1 MLGRI
6 EGLAVRIAIAVGV
19 MAFCGLSFCQTANV
33 DGSPQP
39 VPAVAAYRAFFQQ
52 VLTFKKISNPAAP
65 VVSSAE
71 PVLNHPPNPWDNL
84 RAAVGL
90 SDRELVMLIGIAA
103 DCDAKLAPLD
113 QAVRPLTF
121 ESRLA
126 YVESGTIP
134 AALSQRMIDLEKR
147 REQVVL
153 DRIQQIKTGLS
164 EPAFR
169 KLDYYVLSP
178 EGGKR
183 PVGMIAPAAGK

>member
-6 EGLAVRIAIAVGV
+6 GSLAVRIGIGLGLT
-19 MAFCGLSFCQTANV
+19 AFWGLSFGQTANV

-39 VPAVAAYRAFFQQ
+39 VPAVAAYRVFFGQ
-52 VLTFKKISNPAAP
+52 VLLFKKFPDPGAP
-65 VVSSAE
+65 VTSGE
-71 PVLNHPPNPWDNL
+71 PVLTHPPNLWDNL
-84 RAAVGL
+84 RATVGL
-90 SDRELVMLIGIAA
+90 TDRELVILTDIAA

-134 AALSQRMIDLEKR
+134 AALSQRMSDLEKR
-147 REQVVL
+147 RDQVVL
-153 DRIQQIKTGLS
+153 DHLKQLKTGLS
-164 EPAFR
+164 ESTFK
-169 KLDYYVLSP
+169 KLDDYMLSP